1 MMHGIR
7 MTRRAMVAAAA
18 LALAAT
24 APAGAQDLY
33 GTLAKINDANEIVI
47 GHRETSIPFSWID
60 SDGGAPQGYSVDL
73 CLRIVDAVKER
84 LGKPDLGVRF
94 VPVTPQTR
102 IPLMANGTIDIE
114 CGSTTNKL
122 SRQEQV
128 AYLPVTFITGTKLL
142 VKKDSGVSELADLEG
157 MRIALAQGTT
167 NERVIKAAIEEQ
179 GLDIDVL
186 NVKDHAEG
194 FLSLETD
201 RVDAYSTDHIL
212 LYGLITRA
220 RDPENYAVVGDFM
233 SYDPYAIMVR
243 RDDSAFQLLG
253 TRVLAELFRT
263 GEIRE
268 IYAKWFQPFP
278 TSADVSE
285 PPTDLLQAAWR
296 LNALP
301 E

>member
-1 MMHGIR
+1 MRR
-7 MTRRAMVAAAA
+7 MLRHFALGACALGATLAAAA
-18 LALAAT
+18 GAQ
-24 APAGAQDLY
+24 AQDLY
-33 GTLAKINDANEIVI
+33 GTLAKIDAANEIVI
-47 GHRETSIPFSWID
+47 GHRETSIPFSWIG

-73 CLRIVDAVKER
+73 CLRIADAVKEE
-84 LGKPDLGVRF
+84 LGKPDLAVRF

-102 IPLMANGTIDIE
+102 IPLLANGTIDIE
-114 CGSTTNKL
+114 CGSTTNNL
-122 SRQEQV
+122 TRQQQV

-142 VKKDSGVSELADLEG
+142 VKTDAGIETLDDLAG
-157 MRIALAQGTT
+157 KRIALAQGTT
-167 NERVIKAAIEEQ
+167 NERVIKAAIEAG
-179 GLDIDVL
+179 GLDVDVL

-194 FLSLETD
+194 FLALETD

-220 RDPENYAVVGDFM
+220 RDPQSYAVVGDFL

-253 TRVLAELFRT
+253 TKVLADLFRT
-263 GEIRE
+263 GEIEE
-268 IYAKWFQPFP
+268 IYAEWFQPFP
-278 TSADVSE
+278 TNDAVSE
-285 PPTDLLQAAWR
+285 PPTDLLRAAWR

>member
-1 MMHGIR
+1 MSNPTAIL
-7 MTRRAMVAAAA
+7 RRALIAAAA
-18 LALAAT
+18 LAAAFA
-24 APAGAQDLY
+24 APTSAQDLY
-33 GTLAKINDANEIVI
+33 GTLKKIDEAGEIVV

-60 SDGGAPQGYSVDL
+60 SDGGDPKGYSIDL
-73 CLRIVDAVKER
+73 CMRVVDAVKER

-102 IPLMANGTIDIE
+102 IPLMANGTIDLE
-114 CGSTTNKL
+114 CGSTTDKL
-122 SRQEQV
+122 SRREQV
-128 AYLPVTFITGTKLL
+128 SYLPVTFITGTKLL
-142 VKKDSGVSELADLEG
+142 VKKDSRVSELADLEG
-157 MRIALAQGTT
+157 KRIALAQGTT

-186 NVKDHAEG
+186 NVKDHGEG

-212 LYGLITRA
+212 LLGLITRA
-220 RDPENYAVVGDFM
+220 KQPQDYAVVGDFL

-243 RDDSAFQLLG
+243 RDDSEFQLLG
-253 TRVLAELFRT
+253 TKVLADLFRS

-268 IYAKWFQPFP
+268 IYAKWFEPFP
-278 TSADVSE
+278 TSEDVVE
-285 PPTDLLQAAWR
+285 PPTPLLVAAWM

>member
-1 MMHGIR
+1 MRR
-7 MTRRAMVAAAA
+7 MLRHFALGACALGATLAAAA
-18 LALAAT
+18 GAQ
-24 APAGAQDLY
+24 AQDLY
-33 GTLAKINDANEIVI
+33 GTLAKIDAANEIVI
-47 GHRETSIPFSWID
+47 GHRETSIPFSWVG

-73 CLRIVDAVKER
+73 CLRIAEAVKEE
-84 LGKPDLGVRF
+84 LGKPDLAVRF

-102 IPLMANGTIDIE
+102 IPLLANGTIDIE
-114 CGSTTNKL
+114 CGSTTNNL
-122 SRQEQV
+122 TRQQQV

-142 VKKDSGVSELADLEG
+142 VKTDAGIETLDDLEG
-157 MRIALAQGTT
+157 KRIALAQGTT
-167 NERVIKAAIEEQ
+167 NERVIKAAIEAG

-194 FLSLETD
+194 FLALETD

-212 LYGLITRA
+212 LYGLITNA
-220 RDPENYAVVGDFM
+220 RDPESYAVVGDFL
-233 SYDPYAIMVR
+233 SYDPYALMVR

-253 TRVLAELFRT
+253 TKVLADLFRT
-263 GEIRE
+263 GEIEE
-268 IYAKWFQPFP
+268 IYAEWFQPFP
-278 TSADVSE
+278 TNENVSE